1 LTFTPSGSKEHIP
14 KCKCKIK
21 SMIENTYGK
30 HDSKNIK
37 VFILLVIVLVQIT
50 KCHIYIEQFTTTKM
64 EFKDLEGGAYMMKS
78 MDIENHGNT
87 CIESIVGNIHVA
99 NDKYSLFVSKHHM
112 TQL

>member
-1 LTFTPSGSKEHIP
+1 
-14 KCKCKIK
+14 
-21 SMIENTYGK
+21 
-30 HDSKNIK
+30 
-37 VFILLVIVLVQIT
+37 
-50 KCHIYIEQFTTTKM
+50 M